1 MPRRHWL
8 AAYSRR
14 IPVEINVGA
23 YRSVLAMLEGAMER
37 YAGKPAFH
45 CFGQTLSYAD
55 INRLSRS
62 FAAYLQGKLG
72 VKKGDRIAVMLP
84 NIPAFPLATLGII
97 RAGAVLVTVNPL
109 CTPVELKHQLNDAG
123 VRIIIIFNG
132 VSATLGDV
140 LGETAVEQ
148 VISVDLGDGTGCA
161 IQSST
166 LDARLMNAIAL
177 SDGLAEGADLAFK
190 PVPLSGNDLVFLQ
203 YTSAAPGLSKGA
215 ALSHRNLVAN
225 TEQFKAFI
233 SGALCPG
240 HEVIVTA
247 LPLYDIFALV
257 VNFISYYS
265 SGAENYLVPDLRSMD
280 SLIGVLKQARSTVFV
295 GDHGLFEGLLM
306 HPEINDVD
314 VSSLRLAISA
324 DAAWLPA
331 TSAKWK
337 TLTGKDV
344 IEGYGLPESPILT
357 LNPIIRAGF
366 CGTAGLPLPSTDIK
380 LVDGEEREVAI
391 GEAGEICAN
400 GPQVIEGYWRNPEAN
415 AGAFTADGYFR
426 TGDIGVFDAEGYLKI
441 VGRKKDIPGFNV
453 YPIEA
458 GRPAAD
464 SAGITEC
471 A

>member
-1 MPRRHWL
+1 MP
-8 AAYSRR
+8 
-14 IPVEINVGA
+14 
-23 YRSVLAMLEGAMER
+23 
-37 YAGKPAFH
+37 GKPAFH

-55 INRLSRS
+55 TNRLSRS

-140 LGETAVEQ
+140 SGETAVEQ

-344 IEGYGLPESPILT
+344 IEGYGLPESRSSPLT
-357 LNPIIRAGF
+357 R
-366 CGTAGLPLPSTDIK
+366 
-380 LVDGEEREVAI
+380 
-391 GEAGEICAN
+391 
-400 GPQVIEGYWRNPEAN
+400 
-415 AGAFTADGYFR
+415 
-426 TGDIGVFDAEGYLKI
+426 
-441 VGRKKDIPGFNV
+441 
-453 YPIEA
+453 
-458 GRPAAD
+458 
-464 SAGITEC
+464 
-471 A
+471 